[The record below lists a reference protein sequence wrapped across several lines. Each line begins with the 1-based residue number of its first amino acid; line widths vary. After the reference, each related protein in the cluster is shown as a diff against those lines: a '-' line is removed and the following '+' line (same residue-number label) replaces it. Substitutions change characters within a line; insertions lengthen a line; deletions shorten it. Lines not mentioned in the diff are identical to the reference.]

1 MTSTISSNR
10 RMLLLIA
17 GIPVT
22 VLVTASWLWF
32 YVVSGKLDLVDI
44 LGTANRGTLLSPA
57 MALDDLQVVDGAGHA
72 FIAYRSAPALW
83 RILIPGSA
91 DCDEACRQRLHYLG
105 QIHTAMG
112 KYRLRIERVFLGL
125 DMDGDEPLV
134 AELAA
139 QFPDMNLLYTAASS
153 FQTVSTA
160 SSLASSIASS
170 MASSMALQPDANVP
184 AYYLVDPNGWII
196 LAYAADTDGKDLMA
210 DLKFLLK
217 NSNG

>member
-1 MTSTISSNR
+1 MTSTINSNR

-17 GIPVT
+17 AIPLIVI
-22 VLVTASWLWF
+22 LTASWLWF

-57 MALDDLQVVDGAGHA
+57 MALDDLQVVDASGQA
-72 FIAYRSAPALW
+72 FIDYRSAPALW
-83 RILIPGSA
+83 RILIPVSA
-91 DCDEACRQRLHYLG
+91 DCDEDCWQRLHYLR

-112 KYRLRIERVFLGL
+112 KYQLRIERVFLGL

-139 QFPDMNLLYTAASS
+139 QYPDMNLLYTAASS
-153 FQTVSTA
+153 FQVV
-160 SSLASSIASS
+160 S
-170 MASSMALQPDANVP
+170 MAPSLVEQPDGKAP

-196 LAYAADTDGKDLMA
+196 LAYAADADGKDLMA